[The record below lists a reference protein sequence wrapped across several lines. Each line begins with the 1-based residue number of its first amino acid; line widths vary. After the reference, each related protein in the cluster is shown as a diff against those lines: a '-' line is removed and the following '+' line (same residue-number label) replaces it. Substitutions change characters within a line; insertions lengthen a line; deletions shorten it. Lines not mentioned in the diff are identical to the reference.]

1 MPSLAI
7 FGRLDQAPG
16 VFRSKYGAQKP
27 AKSRVRQLAKCP
39 NGILLRVRKGV
50 ARRVLL
56 PHSSA
61 RKKPATNDEIA
72 ASSGGLPFALLSV
85 CTNRVAKRFDF
96 CL

>member
-1 MPSLAI
+1 M
-7 FGRLDQAPG
+7 
-16 VFRSKYGAQKP
+16 
-27 AKSRVRQLAKCP
+27 
-39 NGILLRVRKGV
+39 
-50 ARRVLL
+50 

-96 CL
+96 CLLCLEWTESQNSEPQPADPSYPRARCRGHAAILSNKLTPYVVG